1 MATEFV
7 VDGKHEGYVF
17 VGSSSGVFKTNEGEQ
32 RRFVNMFV
40 ISPLNTNNNGQVSN
54 YGYKAEKLKC
64 IDTEVYKD
72 LTPGDTIRVF
82 FDQYGRAVSTAL
94 DG

>member
-1 MATEFV
+1 M
-7 VDGKHEGYVF
+7 Y
-17 VGSSSGVFKTNEGEQ
+17 
-32 RRFVNMFV
+32 V
-40 ISPLNTNNNGQVSN
+40 ISPYSSEGNNERSN